1 MPVTIAPVEN
11 GQVLK
16 ITISD
21 PWTMQQLIDT
31 FPEANKFITS
41 APGKVHSIIDL
52 LQMKSVPSNALG
64 GRNSPSI
71 VHPNSGY
78 VFVVGAS
85 KFAQTLTEVAFKV
98 ARYNKVQF
106 FSTMESALEQLHKAM
121 AQEISIK

>member
-1 MPVTIAPVEN
+1 MPVTIAPIEN

-16 ITISD
+16 ITITD

-31 FPEANKFITS
+31 FPEANQFISS
-41 APGKVHSIIDL
+41 APVKVHSIIDL
-52 LQMKSVPSNALG
+52 LGMKSVPSNALG

-71 VHPNSGY
+71 VNPNSGY

-106 FSTMESALEQLHKAM
+106 FSTMDSALDQLHKVLS
-121 AQEISIK
+121 QEVSAK